1 MRKGLIGNSR
11 MPRISL
17 SRDKIKLLRKAL
29 DMSQREFA
37 QFLGVKRE
45 VVVRWEEGEIKRR
58 MALAPQYRNAGSKIK
73 RLRKNLDLSQKEF
86 AARLNVERETVAR
99 WESGTRVP
107 LRLCLIALNK
117 LSLETIQHPLFQ

>member
-1 MRKGLIGNSR
+1 

-17 SRDKIKLLRKAL
+17 SRDKIISLRKAL

-37 QFLGVKRE
+37 QFLRVKRE
-45 VVVRWEEGEIKRR
+45 VVVRWEEGDIKRG

-73 RLRKNLDLSQKEF
+73 RLRKNLAMSQKEF

-99 WESGTRVP
+99 WESGAKFP
-107 LRLCLIALNK
+107 FRLCLIALDK
-117 LSLETIQHPLFQ
+117 LSFETTKRPLFQ